1 MSGLAHERQ
10 HISTL
15 LSEDIMKESSVYQMI
30 IERGI
35 EQGIERGEKKLRLKT
50 Y

>member
-10 HISTL
+10 DILTLFPEGIVQEST
-15 LSEDIMKESSVYQMI
+15 VYQMI

-35 EQGIERGEKKLRLKT
+35 EQGIERGIERGIET
-50 Y
+50 R